1 MNRLD
6 EIIRFEHLS
15 KKDIYD
21 LVDIQLQLFAS
32 KLQDTNDI
40 EFILTDD
47 ARDYISQQGY
57 NRKYGARFLRRFF
70 EKHIE
75 TEIASLL
82 IKSRSQLKKI
92 TCKLKNDKLIFTS

>member
-1 MNRLD
+1 LRIFS
-6 EIIRFEHLS
+6 E
-15 KKDIYD
+15 
-21 LVDIQLQLFAS
+21 
-32 KLQDTNDI
+32 KLEETNKI
-40 EFILTDD
+40 EFILTDE

-57 NRKYGARFLRRFF
+57 SRKYGARFLRRFF

-82 IKSRSQLKKI
+82 IKSRTQLQKI